1 MIYRNVYSQLKQ
13 WSDKPNRKPLILRGA
28 RQVGKTTSVDE
39 FAKDF
44 DNYIHLNLE
53 KKTDADFFRFSDS
66 VREIVQTI
74 SFRTSTPIKGRT
86 LFFIDEIQ
94 NEPKSVA
101 LLRYFYEE
109 MPELYVIA
117 AGSRLQS
124 LIHEHISFPVG
135 RVEYLQLTPCN
146 FGEFLGATGRPQYKD
161 AVDNFSLPELLHDEV
176 MSLFN
181 TYTVIGGMPEIV
193 SLYAQT
199 GDFNQLRPVYNTLLK
214 GYEEDVEKYSAT
226 QKQNRI
232 IRHILQTGWSEA
244 GKTIKLGNFGNSQYP
259 SGDIR
264 EAFTIMEKAFLLQL
278 CYPVTSV
285 KPPVLSALR
294 RAPKL
299 FWFDTGLVN
308 FATGIQPQLVGRPS
322 LTDSWQ
328 GSITEH
334 IVAQELRCVLYRNYV
349 ENLSFWVRDKKGSN
363 AETDFIWQHGNMIL
377 PVEVK
382 TGTNSHIRSCGFEWD

>member
-124 LIHEHISFPVG
+124 LIHEHI
-135 RVEYLQLTPCN
+135 
-146 FGEFLGATGRPQYKD
+146 
-161 AVDNFSLPELLHDEV
+161 
-176 MSLFN
+176 
-181 TYTVIGGMPEIV
+181 
-193 SLYAQT
+193 
-199 GDFNQLRPVYNTLLK
+199 
-214 GYEEDVEKYSAT
+214 
-226 QKQNRI
+226 
-232 IRHILQTGWSEA
+232 
-244 GKTIKLGNFGNSQYP
+244 
-259 SGDIR
+259 
-264 EAFTIMEKAFLLQL
+264 
-278 CYPVTSV
+278 
-285 KPPVLSALR
+285 
-294 RAPKL
+294 
-299 FWFDTGLVN
+299 
-308 FATGIQPQLVGRPS
+308 
-322 LTDSWQ
+322 
-328 GSITEH
+328 
-334 IVAQELRCVLYRNYV
+334 
-349 ENLSFWVRDKKGSN
+349 
-363 AETDFIWQHGNMIL
+363 
-377 PVEVK
+377 
-382 TGTNSHIRSCGFEWD
+382 